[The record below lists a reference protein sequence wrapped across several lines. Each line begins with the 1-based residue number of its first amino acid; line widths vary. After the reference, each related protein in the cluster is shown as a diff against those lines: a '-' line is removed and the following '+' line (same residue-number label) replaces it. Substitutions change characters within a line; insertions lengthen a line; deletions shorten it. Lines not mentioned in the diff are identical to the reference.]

1 MILQRYVIRE
11 VLQAFILVLVALML
25 IYVSRIFVGYIRDAA
40 AGTLSSGL
48 ILELL
53 TVKLLGKL
61 DFLLPL
67 AMYAAVLFGLGRLYK
82 DSEVTAMVAG
92 GVGILSMTRSVLLI
106 AVVMGTIS
114 MALSLLITPMLAVKE
129 ADILAQA
136 REESQIT
143 GIYPGRFNEFKR
155 GALTVYAESI
165 APDGN
170 GMHNLFVVYRKE
182 GKEHIYVAEYA
193 YQQLLGTRGQRY
205 IVLERGHRYT
215 GSPGQLDYQVMTFQK
230 HALLLNFGSARASF
244 RKQGVF
250 STRELL
256 ESSKSE
262 DKAELHRRLALPIS
276 TIILALLAVPL
287 ARISPRQ
294 GKYAR
299 LFPAFLIYFAYNNCI
314 GVFEKLVVR
323 DEVHPLIGVW
333 PVHIVMATIIFVLL
347 SRQATGS
354 IYLGRLFRKR

>member
-1 MILQRYVIRE
+1 MILRRYVIRE
-11 VLQAFILVLVALML
+11 VLQAFLLVLVALML
-25 IYVSRIFVGYIRDAA
+25 IYVSRIFVGYIKDAA

-53 TVKLLGKL
+53 AIKLLGKL

-92 GVGILSMTRSVLLI
+92 GVGVPAMARSVLWI
-106 AVVMGTIS
+106 AIAIGAVS
-114 MALSLLITPMLAVKE
+114 MVLSLAITPILAVKE

-143 GIYPGRFNEFKR
+143 GIYPGRFNEFKK

-170 GMHNLFVVYRKE
+170 GMHNLFVVYRKRD
-182 GKEHIYVAEYA
+182 KEHIYVADYA
-193 YQQLLGTRGQRY
+193 YQQLMGTRGQRY
-205 IVLERGHRYT
+205 MVLERGHRYT
-215 GSPGQLDYQVMTFQK
+215 GSPGQLDYQVMTFDK
-230 HALLLNFGSARASF
+230 HAVLLNVGSARSKF

-250 STRELL
+250 STLELL
-256 ESSKSE
+256 DSRKTE
-262 DKAELHRRLALPIS
+262 DKAELHRRLSLPIS

-287 ARISPRQ
+287 AKISPRQ

-299 LFPAFLIYFAYNNCI
+299 LFPAFLIYFAYNNCL
-314 GVFEKLVVR
+314 GVFENLVGGG
-323 DEVHPLIGVW
+323 EIHPIIGVW
-333 PVHIVMATIIFVLL
+333 PVHIVMAVVIFVLMAH
-347 SRQATGS
+347 QGTAPG
-354 IYLGRLFRKR
+354 YLRRWSGRS